1 MLVSKGKFAEMV
13 GRTPAAV
20 SQWIAG
26 GKLSG
31 AALVGEG
38 RFAQVNV
45 EVALQQLGI
54 TLDLGQQLAQS
65 APILSGAT
73 IPAPAAAPAS
83 AEPSLFSQPQQLP
96 PAPVPVDDDQRRL
109 LAARADREELAR
121 AKDIAA
127 AKERDGEWM
136 VTAEAE
142 EAWSA
147 QLARIV
153 QAMESWLVTSAATR
167 CASIAASD
175 EAKTPRA
182 YAVALR
188 QGFERLCARLSKEA
202 AGAADTS
209 DPIDD
214 EADEP

>member
-73 IPAPAAAPAS
+73 LPAPAPAAAPMA
-83 AEPSLFSQPQQLP
+83 AEPSLFSQPQLP
-96 PAPVPVDDDQRRL
+96 PAPAQVDDDQRRL

-136 VTAEAE
+136 VTAKAE

-202 AGAADTS
+202 AGDADA
-209 DPIDD
+209 IADD